1 MTQQSTT
8 ESKARILIVE
18 DELIIAK
25 GIEKRIKALGYTVT
39 DTVSSGEDAVEKAV
53 KTLPDLV
60 LMDINLQ
67 GDMDGVEAAEK
78 IRLQADIPI
87 IYLTAYAD
95 SDTLSRAKVS
105 EPFGYIV
112 KPFQDITLKS
122 GIEMALYKHRMESRL
137 RRSEQWLSTT
147 LKSIGDGVIATDREG
162 IVTFV
167 NPVAEGLTGWR
178 REDAVGSHLSEVF
191 RCHESGVSF
200 SIDNLVATV
209 ISGALSFSLPEQTCL
224 IALDGKEVPVEAKAN
239 PICDDK
245 GTILGLVLIFLD
257 ITRRVRMEEDLRR
270 SERLLSLKNQ
280 IANIFLTTTDEEMYG
295 EVLKVILEAMK
306 SVYGFFGY
314 LDENGTLIVPSLSKG
329 VWEECRISHKTLVFQ
344 RETWVGLW
352 GQALK
357 ERRALYGNEAFT
369 VPQGHVPISNL
380 LCAPIVYRGQAIGI
394 VAVANKETGYD
405 DADRGLLVTLTERI
419 APILHARLQLEREE
433 TERKRAEEELR
444 KSEQLLRSVFE
455 AIPDLFSII
464 DREHRVVLSNWHGG
478 YDYVPESI
486 RNSQPHCYEAY
497 YGVNSICEGCHTLEV
512 FATGQPILREKFNP
526 RIGYVEIRAFP
537 IHDETGTVTLVAEH
551 VHDITAR
558 KVAEEA
564 LASEKE
570 RLAVTLRS
578 IGDGVIT
585 TDTAGRIVLLNKVA
599 EDLTG
604 WRQAEAEGKCLDE
617 IFVIVGEKTG
627 QRVDNPVDK
636 VLSDGCIVELLNH
649 TVLVSRDGIERII
662 ADSAAPI
669 RDRDSTIV
677 GAVLV
682 FRDITDKRK
691 MEEELLKAQKLESI
705 GILAGGIAHD
715 FNNLLTAILGNISL
729 SKMYVPEGDK
739 IHQKL
744 TDAEKASLRARDLTQ
759 QLLTFSR
766 GGAPVKKAASIAD
779 IIKDSAAFTLSG
791 SKVTCSFT
799 IADDLWTVEVDEG
812 QMSQVINNLILNAE
826 QAMPAGGVIRV
837 ACRNVNLGP
846 DDHLPLPPGRY
857 ILVTIS
863 DQGEGV
869 PEEVLPRIF
878 DPYFTTKKNGKGLG
892 LSTVY
897 SIVKNHDGH
906 ITVST
911 KTGAG
916 SSFSIYLPAAAHIDE
931 RVSRPETEV
940 AWPENHPV
948 RGRILVMDDE
958 ENIRNVVAEMLE
970 FIGYE
975 AILTCDGDESLRLYR
990 QALDLGVPFDAV
1002 LMDLTIPGG
1011 MGGGEAMKILHE
1023 IDPAVKGIVSSGYS
1037 NDPILSDY
1045 TAFGFQGII
1054 TKPYKLTELRNVLER
1069 VLGGGDA

>member
-1 MTQQSTT
+1 MIQQSTT

-25 GIEKRIKALGYTVT
+25 GIEKRIKTLGYSVAG
-39 DTVSSGEDAVEKAV
+39 TVSSGEDAVANAV
-53 KTLPDLV
+53 ETMPDLV

-67 GDMDGVEAAEK
+67 GGIDGVEAAER
-78 IRLQADIPI
+78 IRSQADIPI

-95 SDTLSRAKVS
+95 SDTLARAKVS

-112 KPFQDITLKS
+112 KPFQDITIKS
-122 GIEMALYKHRMESRL
+122 AIEMALYKHRMESRL

-147 LKSIGDGVIATDREG
+147 LKSIGDGVIATDKEG
-162 IVTFV
+162 IITFV

-178 REDAVGSHLSEVF
+178 REDAVGRHLSEVF
-191 RCHESGVSF
+191 RCREAGISF
-200 SIDNLVATV
+200 SIDNLAATV
-209 ISGALSFSLPEQTCL
+209 IAGAVSFSLPEQTCL
-224 IALDGKEVPVEAKAN
+224 TAPDGKEVPIEAKAN

-257 ITRRVRMEEDLRR
+257 ISRRIRTEDALRR
-270 SERLLSLKNQ
+270 SEQLLSLKNQ
-280 IANIFLTTTDEEMYG
+280 IANIFLTTSDEEMYG
-295 EVLKVILEAMK
+295 EVLKVILDAMK

-329 VWEECRISHKTLVFQ
+329 VWQECQVSQKTPVFP
-344 RETWVGLW
+344 RETWAGLW
-352 GQALK
+352 GQALE
-357 ERRALYGNEAFT
+357 ERRALFGNDAFR
-369 VPQGHVPISNL
+369 VPQGHIPISNL
-380 LCAPIVYRGQAIGI
+380 LCAPIVYRDQAIGI
-394 VAVANKETGYD
+394 IAVANKETGYD
-405 DADRGLLVTLTERI
+405 EADRGLLATLTERI

-433 TERKRAEEELR
+433 AERKRAEEELR
-444 KSEQLLRSVFE
+444 KSEQLLRLVFE

-464 DREHRVVLSNWHGG
+464 DRDHRVVLSNWHGG
-478 YDYVPESI
+478 FDYVPDLI
-486 RNSQPHCYEAY
+486 RDSHPHCYEAY
-497 YGVNSICEGCHTLEV
+497 YGLDSICEGCHTLEV
-512 FATGQPILREKFNP
+512 FETGKPVLREKFNP

-537 IHDETGTVTLVAEH
+537 IHDEAGNVALVAEH

-564 LASEKE
+564 LAGEKE
-570 RLAVTLRS
+570 RLSVTLRS

-604 WRQAEAEGKCLDE
+604 WKQGEATGKCIDE
-617 IFVIVGEKTG
+617 VFVIVSEKSG

-636 VLSDGCIVELLNH
+636 VLSDGCIVELVNH
-649 TVLVSRDGIERII
+649 TTLVSRDGSRRVI

-669 RDRDSTIV
+669 RDRDSMIV

-739 IHQKL
+739 VHQKL
-744 TDAEKASLRARDLTQ
+744 ADAEKASLRARDLTQ

-766 GGAPVKKAASIAD
+766 GGAPVKKTASIAD

-791 SKVTCSFT
+791 SKVTCSFA
-799 IADDLWTVEVDEG
+799 ISDDLWTVEVDEG
-812 QMSQVINNLILNAE
+812 QMSQVINNVILNAE
-826 QAMPAGGVIRV
+826 QAMPAGGVIKV
-837 ACRNVNLGP
+837 ACRNVNLAQE
-846 DDHLPLPPGRY
+846 DHVPLLPGRY
-857 ILVTIS
+857 IQVTIS
-863 DQGEGV
+863 DQGGGIPEG
-869 PEEVLPRIF
+869 VLPRIF

-911 KTGAG
+911 NPGAG
-916 SSFSIYLPAAAHIDE
+916 STFSIYLPAAAGADE
-931 RVSRPETEV
+931 TVPRPEAEV
-940 AWPENHPV
+940 ERPEDQSV
-948 RGRILVMDDE
+948 KGRILVMDDE
-958 ENIRNVVAEMLE
+958 ENIRDVVAEMLG

-975 AILTCDGDESLRLYR
+975 AILSCDGDEALSLYR
-990 QALDLGVPFDAV
+990 QALVSGVPFDAV

-1054 TKPYKLTELRNVLER
+1054 TKPYRLTELKNVLER
-1069 VLGGGDA
+1069 VLGGS